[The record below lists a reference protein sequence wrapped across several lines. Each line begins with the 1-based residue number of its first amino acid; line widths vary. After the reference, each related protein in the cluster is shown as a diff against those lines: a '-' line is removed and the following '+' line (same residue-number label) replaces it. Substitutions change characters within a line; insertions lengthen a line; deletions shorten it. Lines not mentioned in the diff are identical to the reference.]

1 MPQTQLTLMLIVGVV
16 AMVLVPGTIEAT
28 FASSQRNPIGR
39 ERGNVLKNITGT
51 QEYENH
57 IVTSQLDASE
67 PVRMMYRG
75 IREVYNRLLGPTGM
89 RDEGVSLQAR
99 VPPHVPFP
107 CDVRGYRS
115 SPVPRSVHQLRPGDF
130 DVVAALGD
138 SLTSATGANSRQFWE
153 LLIDNRG
160 LSWCIGGQGN
170 WRTHLTLPNILKEFN
185 PRLFG
190 YSFADSYNVHLPS
203 QFNVAE
209 IIATTSDMPYNAA
222 SLVERMK
229 SDPRYGDLKANA
241 ALHLNRVLRFLQ
253 RNDFICRVNW
263 KNHWKLLTIMIGGND
278 FCSDVCF
285 QTNATEWINRDQEK
299 YLLTTLHYLKK
310 TMPRTL
316 VNLVP
321 SPLINLS
328 FSIDKVQAP
337 LTCQF
342 VRPIECSCLY
352 GPKYSARR
360 NLYRQLERR
369 FVQIMERVSHR
380 PEFHSDEFTVVY
392 QPFYRD
398 ASVFY
403 RRDGKPDL
411 SIMAIDCVH
420 LSQKG
425 HAVSA
430 NGLWNNMLEPTRH
443 KTTALRELFEEFRC
457 PTPQNPYIKTYYNS

>member
-1 MPQTQLTLMLIVGVV
+1 MRSGNSALLLLAVCITLQHYTTLRGSASATLTGPPV
-16 AMVLVPGTIEAT
+16 
-28 FASSQRNPIGR
+28 RNRISR
-39 ERGNVLKNITGT
+39 ERGNILKNITGT

-57 IVTSQLDASE
+57 IVTSRLDASE

-99 VPPHVPFP
+99 VPPSVPFP

-115 SPVPRSVHQLRPGDF
+115 STPPTSVHRLRPGDF

-160 LSWCIGGQGN
+160 LSWCIGGQGT

-229 SDPRYGDLKANA
+229 ADP
-241 ALHLNRVLRFLQ
+241 
-253 RNDFICRVNW
+253 RVNW
-263 KNHWKLLTIMIGGND
+263 HKHWKLLTLMIGGND
-278 FCSDVCF
+278 FCSDVCY

-299 YLLTTLHYLKK
+299 YLLTTLYYLKK
-310 TMPRTL
+310 VMPRTL

-352 GPKYSARR
+352 GPKYSGNR

-369 FVQIMERVSHR
+369 FVKIMERVSHR
-380 PEFHSDEFTVVY
+380 PEFHSDDFTVVY

-398 ASVFY
+398 ASIFH

-443 KTTALRELFEEFRC
+443 KTTVLKQLFEEFRC
-457 PTPQNPYIKTYYNS
+457 PTPENPYIKTYYNS

>member
-1 MPQTQLTLMLIVGVV
+1 MLRTKESLLLLGLALCGLVVDATLPTSF
-16 AMVLVPGTIEAT
+16 APGQPNRI
-28 FASSQRNPIGR
+28 SR
-39 ERGNVLKNITGT
+39 ERGNILKNLTGT

-57 IVTSQLDASE
+57 IVTSRLDASE

-89 RDEGVSLQAR
+89 RDEGVALQAR
-99 VPPHVPFP
+99 VPPSVPFP
-107 CDVRGYRS
+107 CDVRGFRS
-115 SPVPRSVHQLRPGDF
+115 SPPPTSVHRLKPGDF

-138 SLTSATGANSRQFWE
+138 SLTSATGANSRQVWE

-170 WRTHLTLPNILKEFN
+170 WRSYLTLPNILKEFN
-185 PRLFG
+185 PHLFG

-229 SDPRYGDLKANA
+229 SDPR
-241 ALHLNRVLRFLQ
+241 
-253 RNDFICRVNW
+253 VNW
-263 KNHWKLLTIMIGGND
+263 KKHWKLLTLMIGGND
-278 FCSDVCF
+278 FCSDVCY

-310 TMPRTL
+310 AMPRTL

-328 FSIDKVQAP
+328 FSMDKVQAP

-352 GPKYSARR
+352 GPKYSGRR

-430 NGLWNNMLEPTRH
+430 NGLWNNMLEPVRH

-457 PTPQNPYIKTYYNS
+457 PTAHNPYIRTYFNS